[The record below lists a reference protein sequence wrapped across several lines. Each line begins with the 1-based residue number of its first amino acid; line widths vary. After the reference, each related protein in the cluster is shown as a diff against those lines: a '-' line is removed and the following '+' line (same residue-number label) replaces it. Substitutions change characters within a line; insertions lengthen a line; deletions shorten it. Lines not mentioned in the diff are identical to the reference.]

1 MTIQLGLLL
10 AIFVSVA
17 GLSYGVSQWLVR
29 DRTLGRRLEQL
40 HTPTADAGLD
50 PTSGSRPAWRAKII
64 QLAAPIARLSAPKE
78 GWEKSSLRVRFMCA
92 GLRGA
97 GWPVLFFSAK
107 TLLALALPG
116 LLILYGFLGATAAA
130 GQEAQFS
137 LVVLAALGYYLPNVL
152 LALAI
157 RSRQRELREALPDA
171 VDLMTVCVEA
181 GLALDAALTRAGEE
195 MNLRSP
201 ALADELNLV
210 TLELRVGLTREGA
223 LHNLALR
230 TGVDDI
236 TTFVTMLLQSER
248 FGTSV
253 ADSLRILSET
263 MRDHRRQRAEERA
276 AQIPV
281 KLLFPLIFFIFPA
294 LFLVLIGPAVIG
306 ISRTLFPAMGGGH

>member
-1 MTIQLGLLL
+1 MMTQIVILI
-10 AIFVSVA
+10 AVFVSVA
-17 GLSYGVSQWLVR
+17 GLSYVVSQWLVR
-29 DRTLGRRLEQL
+29 DRLMGRRLAQL
-40 HTPTADAGLD
+40 HATDGSLAQSNEGLH
-50 PTSGSRPAWRAKII
+50 PWRVKII
-64 QLAAPIARLSAPKE
+64 KLAAPIARLSAPKE

-116 LLILYGFLGATAAA
+116 LLIMSGYLGAGALT
-130 GQEAQFS
+130 GQAAQFV
-137 LVVLAALGYYLPNVL
+137 LVALAALGYYLPNVL
-152 LALAI
+152 LALVI
-157 RSRQRELREALPDA
+157 RARQRELCESLPDA

-181 GLALDAALTRAGEE
+181 GLALDAALSRAGEE
-195 MNLRSP
+195 MNLRSS

-210 TLELRVGLTREGA
+210 TLELRVGSTREAA

-263 MRDHRRQRAEERA
+263 MRDHRRQRAEETA
-276 AQIPV
+276 AKIPV
-281 KLLFPLIFFIFPA
+281 KLLFPLVFFIFPA
-294 LFLVLIGPAVIG
+294 LFLVLIGPAFIG
-306 ISRTLFPAMGGGH
+306 IFKTLLPAMGSGH

>member
-1 MTIQLGLLL
+1 MTIQIGLLI
-10 AIFVSVA
+10 AVFISVA
-17 GLSYGVSQWLVR
+17 GLSFGVSQWLLR
-29 DRTLGRRLEQL
+29 DRVLGHRLEQL
-40 HTPTADAGLD
+40 HTAEALLD
-50 PTSGSRPAWRAKII
+50 RTGEGRQAWRAKII
-64 QLAAPIARLSAPKE
+64 KLAAPIARLSAPKE
-78 GWEKSSLRVRFMCA
+78 GWEKSSLRVRFMGA

-116 LLILYGFLGATAAA
+116 LLMLYGFLGATAVA
-130 GQEAQFS
+130 GQKAQ
-137 LVVLAALGYYLPNVL
+137 LVLVLSAALGYYLPNVL
-152 LALAI
+152 LALVI

-195 MNLRSP
+195 MSLRSP

-210 TLELRVGLTREGA
+210 TLELRVGSTREGA

-263 MRDHRRQRAEERA
+263 MRDHRRQRAEEA
-276 AQIPV
+276 AAKIPV
-281 KLLFPLIFFIFPA
+281 KLLFPLVFFIFPA
-294 LFLVLIGPAVIG
+294 LFLVLIGPALIG
-306 ISRTLFPAMGGGH
+306 IFKTLLPAMGSGH

>member
-1 MTIQLGLLL
+1 MTIQIVLLI
-10 AIFVSVA
+10 AVFISVT
-17 GLSYGVSQWLVR
+17 GLSFGVSQWLIR
-29 DRTLGRRLEQL
+29 DRLLGRRLEQL
-40 HTPTADAGLD
+40 HTADGALD
-50 PTSGSRPAWRAKII
+50 QSGEGQHPWRAKII
-64 QLAAPIARLSAPKE
+64 RLAAPIARLSTPKE
-78 GWEKSSLRVRFMCA
+78 GWEKSSLRVRFMRA

-107 TLLALALPG
+107 TLLALAVPG
-116 LLILYGFLGATAAA
+116 LLILYGSLGASTVT
-130 GQEAQFS
+130 GQKAPFI
-137 LVVLAALGYYLPNVL
+137 LVALASLGYYLPNVL
-152 LALAI
+152 LALVI
-157 RSRQRELREALPDA
+157 RSRQRELCEALPDA

-195 MNLRSP
+195 MNLHSP

-210 TLELRVGLTREGA
+210 TVELRVGSTREGA

-263 MRDHRRQRAEERA
+263 MRDHRRQRAEETA
-276 AQIPV
+276 AKIPV
-281 KLLFPLIFFIFPA
+281 KLLFPLVFFIFPA
-294 LFLVLIGPAVIG
+294 LFLVLIGPAFIG
-306 ISRTLFPAMGGGH
+306 IFKTLIPAMGSGH